1 MLGTISLDSPFLG
14 LHPGII
20 VSGIASLFRPAP
32 SPAKDNSTTEYLPLS
47 PTASST
53 LSPDP
58 SLYSELAPPSGVASP
73 SLPTSPSSLA
83 GGGPPDPYFNPPF
96 FNDVQFKDRG
106 WFKNIAHF
114 TKKHMDENLVSAA
127 TTHIMS
133 HLEFGGCL
141 ADYPG
146 LMARYNKLRQLEDVD
161 PFKGEVPPGAPRPAK
176 VRFVNYFTIS
186 TGRITK
192 PKSRPSS
199 PHLKPEA
206 AITNATHGE
215 VPEPQRNSIDGSLKA
230 AAAHG
235 SAHGSQRNS
244 FDGTPKPST
253 PRISIEDHSDGGRP
267 EILQLIDPVP
277 EEDFDEQSFHS
288 AEETAPARPQSVPAA
303 KEGRSADDT
312 PALPADLQ
320 LPEIPGLPAEPEPPN
335 LERYA
340 SNPAARKLVEKEA
353 KQSRKIYD
361 QAVKNR
367 DKAIAE
373 RAKLIKKH
381 HQKIAKE
388 AEKRKK
394 ADQKREKEEQKRLQK
409 EEAAF
414 KKEMDLAAKD
424 QARKVQGSQA
434 EIDKVGEETKKKERK
449 FCMLPRKVNGVR
461 DGAWVQIYMEGV
473 DEVGAHCGLFFPGP
487 HYERLVGDV
496 GSRIVAWVQE
506 DASRRAILE
515 LEEGLDEL
523 DVD

>member
-1 MLGTISLDSPFLG
+1 M
-14 LHPGII
+14 
-20 VSGIASLFRPAP
+20 P
-32 SPAKDNSTTEYLPLS
+32 S
-47 PTASST
+47 
-53 LSPDP
+53 
-58 SLYSELAPPSGVASP
+58 
-73 SLPTSPSSLA
+73 SPSSLA
-83 GGGPPDPYFNPPF
+83 GASPPDPYFNPPF

-127 TTHIMS
+127 TSHIMS

-146 LMARYNKLRQLEDVD
+146 LMTRYNKVRQLEDVD

-186 TGRITK
+186 TGRIAK
-192 PKSRPSS
+192 PRSRSPS

-206 AITNATHGE
+206 AITNSRHGSA
-215 VPEPQRNSIDGSLKA
+215 PAPQGYSFDGKGSA
-230 AAAHG
+230 ANTTLA
-235 SAHGSQRNS
+235 SAHGSQGNS
-244 FDGTPKPST
+244 LDGNSKPST

-267 EILQLIDPVP
+267 EVMQLIDPVP

-288 AEETAPARPQSVPAA
+288 AEETALATSQDVPAV
-303 KEGRSADDT
+303 EDPSADDT
-312 PALPADLQ
+312 PALPAELQ
-320 LPEIPGLPAEPEPPN
+320 LPEIPDLPAKPEPPN

-353 KQSRKIYD
+353 KQARKIYE

-388 AEKRKK
+388 AEKQKK
-394 ADQKREKEEQKRLQK
+394 ADQKREKEEQKQLQR
-409 EEAAF
+409 EEAAL
-414 KKEMDLAAKD
+414 KKEVELAAKN
-424 QARKVQGSQA
+424 QARKDKEGQA
-434 EIDKVGEETKKKERK
+434 KSDKGQEAKKKERK

-461 DGAWVQIYMEGV
+461 DSAWVQVYMEGV

-506 DASRRAILE
+506 DASRRAIME
-515 LEEGLDEL
+515 LEGLEEL
-523 DVD
+523 DLD